1 MIGND
6 IVDLALAAKQSNWRR
21 KGWLQ
26 KIFTVSEQ
34 DKILNALDPDL
45 TVWKLWSMKE
55 AAYKAYQRQFFKA
68 PTYNPWDFECSET
81 SVIVKG
87 MQYKTKTT
95 ITSEYIHSV
104 AFIDQKEI
112 VTKVFVN
119 ESLSYKKHLL
129 DYISKTKL
137 LNSEKITIKKNDFRI
152 PFVYIN
158 NLQSD
163 IQVSFSSHGLF
174 SSYVVDLSENLQRV

>member
-6 IVDLALAAKQSNWRR
+6 IVDLRLAATQSNWRR

-34 DKILNALDPDL
+34 DKILNALDPDV

-55 AAYKAYQRQFFKA
+55 AAYKAYQRQFLKA
-68 PTYNPWDFECSET
+68 PTYNPRDFECSEV
-81 SVIVKG
+81 SVNAMG

-95 ITSEYIHSV
+95 MTSAYVHSV

-112 VTKVFVN
+112 VTKVFLN
-119 ESLSYKKHLL
+119 KSLSYKEHLL

-137 LNSEKITIKKNDFRI
+137 LNSEKITIKKNDLRI
-152 PFVYIN
+152 PLVYIN
-158 NLQSD
+158 DLQSD
-163 IQVSFSSHGLF
+163 IRVSFSSHGLF
-174 SSYVVDLSENLQRV
+174 SSYAVDLSENLQRV

>member
-6 IVDLALAAKQSNWRR
+6 IVDLALATTQSNWRR

-26 KIFTVSEQ
+26 KIFTISEQ
-34 DKILNALDPDL
+34 DRIWDALDPDL
-45 TVWKLWSMKE
+45 AVWELWSMKE
-55 AAYKAYQRQFFKA
+55 ATYKAYQRQFLKA
-68 PTYNPWDFECSET
+68 PIYNPWDFECSET

-95 ITSEYIHSV
+95 RTSEYIHSV
-104 AFIDQKEI
+104 AFIHPKVI
-112 VTKVFVN
+112 NAKVFTN
-119 ESLSYKKHLL
+119 ESLTYKKHLL
-129 DYISKTKL
+129 DYISKTKG

-152 PFVYIN
+152 PLVYIN

-163 IQVSFSSHGLF
+163 IKVSFSSHGLF
-174 SSYVVDLSENLQRV
+174 SSYAVDL